1 VSLILPNGIRPKT
14 VGEIGREEMAW
25 LAMGE
30 DVLRKLK
37 MTIVCTRCKEAV
49 WGQND
54 SSDHTMQVTCGCRRL
69 TYRARPDAGA

>member
-1 VSLILPNGIRPKT
+1 MSLLLPNGIRPKT
-14 VGEIGREEMAW
+14 VAEIGTEEMAW

-49 WGQND
+49 YGQND
-54 SSDHTMQVTCGCRRL
+54 STDHVMSVTCGCRRL
-69 TYRARPDAGA
+69 TYRARPDARA